1 MHRILLFAPAL
12 PLLLAGCASLHQ
24 PRTLAP
30 PPPPAVR
37 LADAATSWG
46 VLPRYDAK
54 GQYFYHVSR
63 PFSHDYVLTGVTTLD
78 LLVNR
83 DGRVQ
88 NIEVVASSG
97 DVATDRMAKSMYWH
111 ARYSLP
117 LDPDA
122 PAPYVVRE
130 IVFFKGSTTRETS
143 NWPHDYSSPENYPA
157 SSPPGQNPAYSNS
170 SVVIAR

>member
-97 DVATDRMAKSMYWH
+97 D
-111 ARYSLP
+111 
-117 LDPDA
+117 PDKDA
-122 PAPYVVRE
+122 SVLSRINGVRITTIIAPGDPAPYVFRTMVALQ
-130 IVFFKGSTTRETS
+130 KNPGNSSSLDYYSYTS
-143 NWPHDYSSPENYPA
+143 PQS
-157 SSPPGQNPAYSNS
+157 QNPGNSNT
-170 SVVIAR
+170 VNDFVR